1 RGGVMA
7 TEKQKEAARRNI
19 VKAREVQSAR
29 AHGEDVPRSGEGMS
43 TAEKDKLADR
53 EFAFPDER
61 TEPLTDARHVR
72 NAIARFNQVEGVSD
86 AERDKAWKRILAA
99 AKRYD
104 VEVSESDWRELA
116 KGGKDRKRLGQG
128 LVQVAE
134 RFDQLQVRGV
144 VDRAG
149 DHRDRVGGQGGLQ
162 RREQLAG

>member
-1 RGGVMA
+1 MA

-19 VKAREVQSAR
+19 VKAREAQSAR

-61 TEPLTDARHVR
+61 KEPLTDAKHVR

-104 VEVSESDWRELA
+104 VDVSESDWRELA
-116 KGGKDRKRLGQG
+116 KGGKDRKR
-128 LVQVAE
+128 
-134 RFDQLQVRGV
+134 
-144 VDRAG
+144 
-149 DHRDRVGGQGGLQ
+149 
-162 RREQLAG
+162 